1 MRVSYTEVEMG
12 HLPTLSLPVF
22 VACYISMHHLIVQR
36 VEARKLTLVNIRVYM
51 EEHSR
56 RLLSCELEIVISHQM
71 LLRKEC

>member
-12 HLPTLSLPVF
+12 HLPTLSLPIF
-22 VACYISMHHLIVQR
+22 VACYISMYHLIVQR

-56 RLLSCELEIVISHQM
+56 RLLSCELEIVIAHQM
-71 LLRKEC
+71 LLRTEC